1 MRQLFVLILSIAL
14 IGVTISSCNNK
25 KKSKKRT
32 PKVQKVQVDT
42 VVQPVVEEPVVEETP
57 VVEEEVEVIEE
68 NTKPQK
74 YFIVKESF
82 ESKKNAEAFSEKL
95 KAEGYDSRVLL
106 CPFDYYRVTYKGFTS
121 KKEALRVMREDR
133 KKEGFEDV
141 WVYIYLG
148 L

>member
-14 IGVTISSCNNK
+14 IGVTISSCGNK

-32 PKVQKVQVDT
+32 PKVRKVQVDT
-42 VVQPVVEEPVVEETP
+42 VVQPVAEQPVIEEEP
-57 VVEEEVEVIEE
+57 VVEEEVEVVVED
-68 NTKPQK
+68 TKPQK

-82 ESKKNAEAFSEKL
+82 ESKKNADAFSKKL
-95 KAEGYDSRVLL
+95 ISEGYDSRVLL
-106 CPFDYYRVTYKGFTS
+106 CPFDYYRVTYRGFTS

-133 KKEGFEDV
+133 QKEGFEDV

>member
-1 MRQLFVLILSIAL
+1 MLQFLCS
-14 IGVTISSCNNK
+14 NK
-25 KKSKKRT
+25 KKSERT

-82 ESKKNAEAFSEKL
+82 EIKKNAEAFSEKL

-121 KKEALRVMREDR
+121 KALKLREDR
-133 KKEGFEDV
+133 KKKV
-141 WVYIYLG
+141 WGRLGIYI
-148 L
+148 